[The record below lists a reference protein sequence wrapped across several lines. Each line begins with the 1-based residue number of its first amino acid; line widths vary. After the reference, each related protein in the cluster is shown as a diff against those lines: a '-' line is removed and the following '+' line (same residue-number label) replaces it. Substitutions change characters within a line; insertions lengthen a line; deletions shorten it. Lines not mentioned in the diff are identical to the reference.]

1 MIMSS
6 LKLCKP
12 RLPAARRMAQV
23 SKSVQKRFVSSANVV
38 THETRELSGIPGAAT
53 LPPHHPSRI
62 AYLKTFQLPEQVK
75 GSASD
80 RLLGQRLVEA
90 WREDGIFQ
98 VAIPPENE
106 VLKNAMMK
114 SREFFAQ
121 KYAQKS
127 ACVDDQ
133 SFAGYIASGEELT
146 DGIRDYSEIF
156 TVTKDLPISDPRV
169 QQQWPCHGPCP
180 WPSKS
185 YGESMTALMDQMG
198 EYGEKI
204 LKLTA
209 YGLGLKDENALNNL
223 TVDGWHHMR
232 VLRFVSNTSLFT
244 VSCLI

>member
-1 MIMSS
+1 MSF
-6 LKLCKP
+6 LKLCMP
-12 RLPAARRMAQV
+12 RLPASQHIPQV
-23 SKSVQKRFVSSANVV
+23 SKSVQKRFVSSVNVI

-106 VLKNAMMK
+106 VLKNAMTK

-121 KYAQKS
+121 KYAEKS

-185 YGESMTALMDQMG
+185 YGESMTTLMDQMG
-198 EYGEKI
+198 DYGEKI

-232 VLRFVSNTSLFT
+232 ILRFVSNTS
-244 VSCLI
+244 VYR